1 MLELRNINPD
11 EFERWMRTESRA
23 RGNRL
28 NHDPEELRPHF
39 DLSRSIAVFEDGQT
53 GGGVHSHWLDM
64 PIPGGTSVGAGVSK
78 VEVQSTHTRRGIM
91 PQMMLHQIDGIHDR
105 GEPLAALF
113 VTESAIYSRFG
124 SAPFTS
130 GGPPTKAHNAY
141 SRRSE
146 SPGRIA
152 FIDPKDI
159 GKDLPD
165 LFRRSAEDRL
175 FRHWERDSRAP
186 VHSQDGTGGEAGTF
200 TLSIVRPTFGG
211 TGRFGRRRIRAER
224 NGRAAGARAVA
235 AWSSLPVPVSGC
247 APRASR

>member
-53 GGGVHSHWLDM
+53 GGGVHSHWLEM

-78 VEVQSTHTRRGIM
+78 VEVQTTHTRRGIM
-91 PQMMLHQIDGIHDR
+91 AQMMLHQIDGIHDR

-124 SAPFTS
+124 FSIGSSVGPGKPSSVAPWPDCEPCHSQPDCRSATDPTS
-130 GGPPTKAHNAY
+130 PPTRA
-141 SRRSE
+141 
-146 SPGRIA
+146 
-152 FIDPKDI
+152 
-159 GKDLPD
+159 
-165 LFRRSAEDRL
+165 RSANERLLLHAALAISPSAATAGHHRRVCVAISRSPHPHLLESGLDR
-175 FRHWERDSRAP
+175 SP
-186 VHSQDGTGGEAGTF
+186 SF
-200 TLSIVRPTFGG
+200 THQPLCQRQHPSLRW
-211 TGRFGRRRIRAER
+211 IR
-224 NGRAAGARAVA
+224 V
-235 AWSSLPVPVSGC
+235 
-247 APRASR
+247 